1 MKSRIQWYSSGRHP
15 CSCDKIGHCNSR
27 ICIWLSCCLRW
38 QCSFGAFVV
47 MDMKKD
53 FPNCCKVFPETHVRS
68 KRKRPTPTSAPE
80 LEEKNNDKNKKSEAV
95 LCLRYNSMLHLDF
108 VGPREMI
115 VVEQPW
121 LNVVANF
128 PEALQRRV
136 YGA

>member
-1 MKSRIQWYSSGRHP
+1 
-15 CSCDKIGHCNSR
+15 
-27 ICIWLSCCLRW
+27 
-38 QCSFGAFVV
+38 

-53 FPNCCKVFPETHVRS
+53 YPNCCKIFPETHVRS
-68 KRKRPTPTSAPE
+68 KRKRPTITSGAI
-80 LEEKNNDKNKKSEAV
+80 EEKEKDKKKSEAV

-128 PEALQRRV
+128 PEALQRRI